1 MTNLTMPNNG
11 ENVFSAADA
20 MAQSSIAF
28 HSGFDC
34 VIRID
39 AQGFHYRGQFIEDA
53 GEAHH
58 LLVEFLRKHQ
68 PDTDWKHAQ

>member
-1 MTNLTMPNNG
+1 MTGSRLSVDPP
-11 ENVFSAADA
+11 DK
-20 MAQSSIAF
+20 SSISF
-28 HSGFDC
+28 HASPASEE

-39 AQGFHYRGQFIEDA
+39 AKGFHCRGQFIADA

-68 PDTDWKHAQ
+68 PDGFWKHAD